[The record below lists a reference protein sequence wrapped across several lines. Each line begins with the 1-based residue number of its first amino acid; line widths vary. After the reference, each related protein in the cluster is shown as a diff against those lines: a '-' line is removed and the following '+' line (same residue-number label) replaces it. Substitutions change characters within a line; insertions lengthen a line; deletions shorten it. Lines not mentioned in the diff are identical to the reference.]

1 MLTYAD
7 VCRYAGAEVDTSDAN
22 RMQNIA
28 RTLLHPPPPCSE
40 REPSPPSA
48 PPCSPTPLF
57 LPLPLTWARVEEEG
71 GSRAGEGRR
80 GGGQGGRGG
89 GVRVVVEGNRVVSG
103 GGVGGAVVRV
113 GFEAVCARTVV
124 LKVLAYDDVC

>member
-1 MLTYAD
+1 MLTSAD
-7 VCRYAGAEVDTSDAN
+7 VCRYADAKVDTSDAN

-28 RTLLHPPPPCSE
+28 RTLLHPPPPSE
-40 REPSPPSA
+40 CDPSPSSP

-71 GSRAGEGRR
+71 GSRAGEG
-80 GGGQGGRGG
+80 GGGGGEGGRGG

-124 LKVLAYDDVC
+124 LKVLTDADVC